1 MRSVS
6 LHTKVKF
13 STYFKI
19 SSYAMVASGAL
30 ALCVSGGMS
39 VMLAAAFAS
48 VMIIAWSLEGTR
60 WQLPERIGLVVVLIS
75 LPLFYFDWKYQT
87 STGDAREKVG
97 VSALAH
103 LILFLSAV
111 KLLQVKADRDWVFL
125 YLISFFEVLLA
136 AGLTLSPL
144 FLATLGLYTLCALS
158 TIISFEIRK
167 ARRRVK
173 ITEAR
178 LLVAPDSTFFRRLRK
193 GRGRRLDAEAR
204 RLPAVA
210 FVLLVLIFA
219 LAMPLFLIAPR
230 YGSSALARTGG
241 GLGGFVGFSDTV
253 NLGDIGR
260 LQQSERVVMRVRV
273 DDPQA
278 ERNQSLRWRGVALD
292 EFSGRGWRRSRG
304 RSSYE
309 QTNSERNLFQFGTI
323 DSLHRITTQTFFVEP
338 IDTPVLF
345 AAPRAVA
352 LQGMFPYVRRDTE
365 GSLSTRQHDLERITY
380 KAYSDTTEPDAESLR
395 SDLEPYPQQYPRD
408 SRLSFARYLQLP
420 AELDPRISALARQWI
435 VRAGASNRYD
445 AARVVEQ
452 HLQSDFGYTL
462 DLKAGG
468 ADPLADF
475 LFRVREGHCEYFST
489 AMAVMLRTQGVAA
502 RVVNGFQ
509 MGEYNDAADAYT
521 VTQRDAHSWVEVYFP
536 ETDSW
541 VTFDPTPAA
550 GRPARTHTGLAGS
563 LGKYAEAL
571 ELMWIQYVV
580 GYDKQEQRTLATT
593 LRNRLYAYRRALS
606 EAIDNLTAAAVNW
619 WHTITSGTLSANSW
633 LGSASAALL
642 LLPLLLLIFLMTLL
656 VSRARRLGL
665 WRGLRFWRTETEGRS
680 VIDFYERMVA
690 VLAARGLERAA
701 DETPLEFAAAT
712 GMMEALKV
720 THAYNRVRF
729 GEQRLSAAE
738 AAEIEEWLTGLE
750 LKDGINGK

>member
-1 MRSVS
+1 MS
-6 LHTKVKF
+6 L
-13 STYFKI
+13 
-19 SSYAMVASGAL
+19 
-30 ALCVSGGMS
+30 
-39 VMLAAAFAS
+39 MLAAVFAS
-48 VMIIAWSLEGTR
+48 VMIIAWGLEGTR
-60 WQLPERIGLVVVLIS
+60 WQLPEKVGLVVVLLS

-87 STGDAREKVG
+87 GTGDAREKVG

-158 TIISFEIRK
+158 TIIAFEIRK

-173 ITEAR
+173 IAETR
-178 LLVAPDSTFFRRLRK
+178 LLVAPDSTFFRRLIK
-193 GRGRRLDAEAR
+193 GRASQQEREAR
-204 RLPAVA
+204 RLPLVA
-210 FVLLVLIFA
+210 FVLMALIFA
-219 LAMPLFLIAPR
+219 FAMPLFLIAPR

-241 GLGGFVGFSDTV
+241 GLSGFVGFSDTV

-260 LQQSERVVMRVRV
+260 LQQSDRVVMHVRV
-273 DDPQA
+273 DDAQA
-278 ERNQSLRWRGVALD
+278 ERNRSLRWRGVALD
-292 EFSGRGWRRSRG
+292 DFNGRGWRRSRG

-309 QTNSERNLFQFGTI
+309 QTNSERNFFQFGTI

-352 LQGMFPYVRRDTE
+352 VQGTFPYVRRDTE
-365 GSLSTRQHDLERITY
+365 GSISTRQHDLERITY
-380 KAYSDTTEPDAESLR
+380 KAYSDTTEPDVDALR
-395 SDLEPYPQQYPRD
+395 SDVGPYPQEYPKG
-408 SRLSFARYLQLP
+408 SRLSFSRYLQLP
-420 AELDPRISALARQWI
+420 AELDPRIAQLARDWI
-435 VRAGASNRYD
+435 VRAGAGAG
-445 AARVVEQ
+445 AARDRYTTARVIEQ

-536 ETDSW
+536 ETDS
-541 VTFDPTPAA
+541 
-550 GRPARTHTGLAGS
+550 
-563 LGKYAEAL
+563 
-571 ELMWIQYVV
+571 
-580 GYDKQEQRTLATT
+580 
-593 LRNRLYAYRRALS
+593 
-606 EAIDNLTAAAVNW
+606 
-619 WHTITSGTLSANSW
+619 
-633 LGSASAALL
+633 
-642 LLPLLLLIFLMTLL
+642 
-656 VSRARRLGL
+656 
-665 WRGLRFWRTETEGRS
+665 
-680 VIDFYERMVA
+680 
-690 VLAARGLERAA
+690 
-701 DETPLEFAAAT
+701 
-712 GMMEALKV
+712 
-720 THAYNRVRF
+720 
-729 GEQRLSAAE
+729 
-738 AAEIEEWLTGLE
+738 
-750 LKDGINGK
+750 

>member
-1 MRSVS
+1 
-6 LHTKVKF
+6 
-13 STYFKI
+13 
-19 SSYAMVASGAL
+19 MVASGAL
-30 ALCVSGGMS
+30 ALAVAGGMS
-39 VMLAAAFAS
+39 LMLAAAFAS
-48 VMIIAWSLEGTR
+48 VMIIAWGLEGTR
-60 WQLPERIGLVVVLIS
+60 WQLPERVGLVVVLLS

-87 STGDAREKVG
+87 SIGGAGEKVG

-173 ITEAR
+173 ISEAR
-178 LLVAPDSTFFRRLRK
+178 LLVAPDSTLFRRLTKR
-193 GRGRRLDAEAR
+193 RGRAGQDAEAR
-204 RLPAVA
+204 RLPVVA
-210 FVLLVLIFA
+210 FVLLMLIFV
-219 LAMPLFLIAPR
+219 LAMPLFLVAPR
-230 YGSSALARTGG
+230 YGSSALSRTGG
-241 GLGGFVGFSDTV
+241 GLAGFVGFSDTV

-260 LQQSERVVMRVRV
+260 LQQSERLVMRVRV
-273 DDPQA
+273 EDSQA
-278 ERNQSLRWRGVALD
+278 GRNQSLRWRGVALD

-352 LQGMFPYVRRDTE
+352 IQGMFPYVRRDTE

-380 KAYSDTTEPDAESLR
+380 KVYSDTTEPDADILR
-395 SDLEPYPQQYPRD
+395 ADFEPYPQLYPRD
-408 SRLSFARYLQLP
+408 SRLAFTRYLQLP
-420 AELDPRISALARQWI
+420 VDLDPRIAGLARDWI
-435 VRAGASNRYD
+435 VRAGARNRYD
-445 AARVVEQ
+445 AARVIEQ
-452 HLQSDFGYTL
+452 HLQRDYGYTL

-468 ADPLADF
+468 TDPLADF

-509 MGEYNDAADAYT
+509 MGEYNDAADAYS
-521 VTQRDAHSWVEVYFP
+521 VTQREAHSWVEVYFP

-541 VTFDPTPAA
+541 VTFDPTPPA
-550 GRPARTHTGLAGS
+550 GRPARTQTGLTGS
-563 LGKYAEAL
+563 LSKYAEAL

-606 EAIDNLTAAAVNW
+606 ASVDTLTASATRW
-619 WHTITSGTLSANSW
+619 WNALTGANPSAEHLPGVSS
-633 LGSASAALL
+633 LILL
-642 LLPLLLLIFLMTLL
+642 LLPFLLLIFFLTLL
-656 VSRARRLGL
+656 FKRARRLGL
-665 WRGLRFWRTETEGRS
+665 RRGLKFWRREAEGRS
-680 VIDFYERMVA
+680 VINFYERMTA
-690 VLAARGLERAA
+690 VLAARGLERSA

-712 GMMEALKV
+712 GMIEATKV

-729 GEQRLSAAE
+729 GEQRLSETE
-738 AAEIEEWLTGLE
+738 ASEIEEWLARLE
-750 LKDGINGK
+750 EKERV

>member
-1 MRSVS
+1 
-6 LHTKVKF
+6 
-13 STYFKI
+13 
-19 SSYAMVASGAL
+19 MVASGAL
-30 ALCVSGGMS
+30 ALAVSGGMS
-39 VMLAAAFAS
+39 VLLAAAFCS

-60 WQLPERIGLVVVLIS
+60 WQLPERIGLVVVLLS

-178 LLVAPDSTFFRRLRK
+178 LLVAPDSTLFRRLRK
-193 GRGRRLDAEAR
+193 GRGRRLDTEAR

-273 DDPQA
+273 EDPQA
-278 ERNQSLRWRGVALD
+278 QRNQSLRWRGVALD
-292 EFSGRGWRRSRG
+292 EFNGRGWRRSRG

-309 QTNSERNLFQFGTI
+309 QTTSERNFFQFGTI

-345 AAPRAVA
+345 AASRAVA

-380 KAYSDTTEPDAESLR
+380 KAYSDTVEPDAESLR
-395 SDLEPYPQQYPRD
+395 ADFEPYPQQYPRE
-408 SRLSFARYLQLP
+408 SRQNFARYLQLP
-420 AELDPRISALARQWI
+420 AELDPRIAGLAHEWI
-435 VRAGASNRYD
+435 SRAGARNRYD
-445 AARVVEQ
+445 AARIIEQ
-452 HLQSDFGYTL
+452 HLQRDYGYTL
-462 DLKAGG
+462 DLKASGP
-468 ADPLADF
+468 DPLADF

-536 ETDSW
+536 QTDSW

-550 GRPARTHTGLAGS
+550 GRPARTHTGGLTGS
-563 LGKYAEAL
+563 LSKYAEAL

-580 GYDKQEQRTLATT
+580 GYDKQEQRSLATT

-606 EAIDNLTAAAVNW
+606 EGVDNFTATATEWWRALTGATAP
-619 WHTITSGTLSANSW
+619 SW
-633 LGSASAALL
+633 LGGASLALL

-656 VSRARRLGL
+656 VSRARRLGF

-680 VIDFYERMVA
+680 VIDFYERMTA

-712 GMMEALKV
+712 GMTEALKV

-729 GEQRLSAAE
+729 GEHSLSDRE
-738 AAEIEEWLTGLE
+738 AAEIEEWLSSLE
-750 LKDGINGK
+750 GKEGVPGK

>member
-1 MRSVS
+1 
-6 LHTKVKF
+6 
-13 STYFKI
+13 
-19 SSYAMVASGAL
+19 MVASGAL
-30 ALCVSGGMS
+30 ALTVAGGMS
-39 VMLAAAFAS
+39 LMLAAAFAS
-48 VMIIAWSLEGTR
+48 VMIIAWGLEGTR
-60 WQLPERIGLVVVLIS
+60 WQVPERVGLVVVLLS

-87 STGDAREKVG
+87 SMGGAGEKVG

-173 ITEAR
+173 ISEAR
-178 LLVAPDSTFFRRLRK
+178 LLVAPDSTLFRRLIKRR
-193 GRGRRLDAEAR
+193 GRGGQDAEAR
-204 RLPAVA
+204 RLPLVA
-210 FVLLVLIFA
+210 FVLLMLIFL

-230 YGSSALARTGG
+230 YGSSALSRTSG
-241 GLGGFVGFSDTV
+241 GLAGFVGFSDTV

-260 LQQSERVVMRVRV
+260 LQQSERLVMRVRV
-273 DDPQA
+273 EDSRA
-278 ERNQSLRWRGVALD
+278 ERHQSLRWRGVALD

-304 RSSYE
+304 RGSYE

-352 LQGMFPYVRRDTE
+352 IQGMFPYVRRDTE

-380 KAYSDTTEPDAESLR
+380 KAYSDTTEPEAEILR
-395 SDLEPYPQQYPRD
+395 VDFEPYPQLHPAD
-408 SRLSFARYLQLP
+408 TRLAFTRYLQLP
-420 AELDPRISALARQWI
+420 GDIDPRIAQLAREWI
-435 VRAGASNRYD
+435 VRAGARNRYD
-445 AARVVEQ
+445 AARVIEQ
-452 HLQSDFGYTL
+452 HLQRDFGYTL

-468 ADPLADF
+468 TDPLADF

-502 RVVNGFQ
+502 RIVNGFQ
-509 MGEYNDAADAYT
+509 MGEYNDAADAYS

-550 GRPARTHTGLAGS
+550 GRPARTHTGGLRGS
-563 LGKYAEAL
+563 LTKYAEAL
-571 ELMWIQYVV
+571 ELMWVQYVV
-580 GYDKQEQRTLATT
+580 SYDKQEQRTLATT

-606 EAIDNLTAAAVNW
+606 AGFDNLTASATRW
-619 WHTITSGTLSANSW
+619 WNSLTGANLSAGPW
-633 LGSASAALL
+633 LGATSLVLL
-642 LLPLLLLIFLMTLL
+642 ILPLLLLIFFLTVLFK
-656 VSRARRLGL
+656 RARRLGL
-665 WRGLRFWRTETEGRS
+665 RRGLKFWRREAEGRS
-680 VIDFYERMVA
+680 VINFYERMTA
-690 VLAARGLERAA
+690 VLAARGLKRAA
-701 DETPLEFAAAT
+701 DETPLEFAATT
-712 GMMEALKV
+712 GMIEATRV

-729 GEQRLSAAE
+729 GEQRLSATE
-738 AAEIEEWLTGLE
+738 ASEIEEWLTRLE
-750 LKDGINGK
+750 ENEKVAGK

>member
-1 MRSVS
+1 
-6 LHTKVKF
+6 
-13 STYFKI
+13 
-19 SSYAMVASGAL
+19 MVASGAL
-30 ALCVSGGMS
+30 ALAVSGGMS
-39 VMLAAAFAS
+39 VMLAAAFCS

-60 WQLPERIGLVVVLIS
+60 WQLPERVGLVIVLLS

-87 STGDAREKVG
+87 STGDPRERVG

-178 LLVAPDSTFFRRLRK
+178 LLVAPDSTLFRRLTK
-193 GRGRRLDAEAR
+193 GRALGRSSEAR

-210 FVLLVLIFA
+210 LVLLVLIFA

-241 GLGGFVGFSDTV
+241 SGLAGFVGFSDTV

-278 ERNQSLRWRGVALD
+278 ERNRSLRWRGVALD

-309 QTNSERNLFQFGTI
+309 QTNSERNFFQFGTI

-365 GSLSTRQHDLERITY
+365 GSLSTRQHDMERITY
-380 KAYSDTTEPDAESLR
+380 KAYSDTTEPDAASLR
-395 SDLEPYPQQYPRD
+395 SDFEPYPQQYPGD
-408 SRLSFARYLQLP
+408 SRLGFARYLQLP
-420 AELDPRISALARQWI
+420 AELDPRISGLARQWI
-435 VRAGASNRYD
+435 VRAGARNRYD
-445 AARVVEQ
+445 AARVIEQ
-452 HLQSDFGYTL
+452 HLQNDFGYTL

-468 ADPLADF
+468 PDPLSDF

-509 MGEYNDAADAYT
+509 MGEYNDAADVYT
-521 VTQRDAHSWVEVYFP
+521 VTQREAHSWVEVYFP

-541 VTFDPTPAA
+541 VTFDPTPPA
-550 GRPARTHTGLAGS
+550 GRPARNHTGGLTGS
-563 LGKYAEAL
+563 LSKYAEAL

-580 GYDKQEQRTLATT
+580 GYDKQEQRSLATT
-593 LRNRLYAYRRALS
+593 LRNRLYAYRRALG
-606 EAIDNLTAAAVNW
+606 EGVDNLTAAAINW
-619 WHTITSGTLSANSW
+619 WHRFTGGTLSAHSW
-633 LGSASAALL
+633 LGGASVALILL
-642 LLPLLLLIFLMTLL
+642 LALLLLIFLTALL
-656 VSRARRLGL
+656 VSRVRRLGL
-665 WRGLRFWRTETEGRS
+665 WRGLRFWRRETEGRS
-680 VIDFYERMVA
+680 VIDFYERMTA

-701 DETPLEFAAAT
+701 NETPLEFAAAT
-712 GMMEALKV
+712 GMTEALKV

-729 GEQRLSAAE
+729 GEHRLSVKE
-738 AAEIEEWLTGLE
+738 AAEIEEWLSSLEGKEKTTGQQ
-750 LKDGINGK
+750 